1 VRNLLFDLRPKSS
14 RSDLFNREDEL
25 RELDRAV
32 SRGYPLT
39 LVLGIRR
46 IGKTSLVKAF
56 LEKHKGVYIDAR
68 GISRR
73 SELYERI
80 GDGLYSSLSRTRR
93 LLEGIR
99 GISIAAAGVEVRW
112 RGSDSISFTGLLQE
126 INKKSGRFILVIDEI
141 QSLRPPLSAELRSLV
156 AYSYDNL
163 ENISVIISGSEVGL
177 LRSFLGLDDASSPL
191 YGRYVHEI
199 HVDRFA
205 KDLSKEFLTKGFKEE
220 GLKPPGETIEEA
232 VELFDG
238 IVGWLVFFGRSYL
251 DGTRNVEKIS
261 GMAVKLALDELNKL
275 SPREKSVLKAIAE
288 GANTWSEVR
297 SFISEKKGIVLPKS
311 TLTRIIDKLEMMSI
325 VKNYEFL
332 DPIYRKACKR
342 LKP

>member
-1 VRNLLFDLRPKSS
+1 VRNLLFDLRPKTS

-32 SRGYPLT
+32 SHGYPLT

-46 IGKTSLVKAF
+46 IGKTSIVKAF
-56 LEKHKGVYIDAR
+56 LEKHRGVYIDTR
-68 GISRR
+68 GVSRR

-80 GDGLYSSLSRTRR
+80 GDGLYNSLSRTRR

-99 GISIAAAGVEVRW
+99 GISIASAGVEVRW

-126 INKKSGRFILVIDEI
+126 INKKGERFILVIDEI

-163 ENISVIISGSEVGL
+163 EKISVIISGSEVGL
-177 LRSFLGLDDASSPL
+177 LRSFLGVDNASSPL
-191 YGRYVHEI
+191 YGRYVHEV
-199 HVDRFA
+199 HVERFA
-205 KDLSKEFLTKGFKEE
+205 KDLSKEFLMKGFREE
-220 GLKPPGETIEEA
+220 GLKLRDETIEEA

-238 IVGWLVFFGRSYL
+238 IVGWLVFFGRSYA
-251 DGTRNVEKIS
+251 DGMRDVEKIS
-261 GMAVKLALDELNKL
+261 SMAVNLALEELNKL

-288 GANTWSEVR
+288 GAKSWSKVR
-297 SFISEKKGIVLPKS
+297 SLVSERKGVVLPKS
-311 TLTRIIDKLEMMSI
+311 TVTRIIDKLEMISI
-325 VKNYEFL
+325 VRDYEFL
-332 DPIYRKACKR
+332 DPVYKKACKK